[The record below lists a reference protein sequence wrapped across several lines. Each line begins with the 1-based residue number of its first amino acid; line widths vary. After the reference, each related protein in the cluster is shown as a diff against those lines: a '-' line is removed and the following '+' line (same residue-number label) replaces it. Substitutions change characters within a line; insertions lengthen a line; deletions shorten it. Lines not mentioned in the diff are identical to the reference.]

1 MNKACLIGLMSC
13 LCYNTASAA
22 EDTDYVSS
30 GKSANGSSLSFPAY
44 HDPLTELDLDERD
57 NRFQFERS
65 SLGALNVQDPLEGMN
80 RLTYRFNAEFD
91 RYVYLPVVR
100 GYVWATPGFV
110 RTGVSNVTNNLRDI
124 PYLVNNLLQLK
135 FERSAQTTA
144 RLLFNSIIGVGGMFD
159 VAKAMDLPAQ
169 KEDFGQ
175 TLGHYGVPAGPYLV
189 IPFLGPSSLRDGTGY
204 AVDWMIDNG
213 VNYMEHRDY
222 MSDHPYT
229 WGIWAIDL
237 RYQTPFR
244 YGALDSPFEYD
255 QVRYLYTKLREFQV
269 EN

>member
-13 LCYNTASAA
+13 LCYGTANAA
-22 EDTDYVSS
+22 EDTEYLSTN
-30 GKSANGSSLSFPAY
+30 SADGSSLSFPAY
-44 HDPLTELDLDERD
+44 HDALTELDIDERD

-65 SLGALNVQDPLEGMN
+65 SLGALNVYDPMEGMN

-91 RYVYLPVVR
+91 EHVYLPVVR
-100 GYVWATPGFV
+100 GYVWATPKFV

-124 PYLVNNLLQLK
+124 PNLANNLMQLK
-135 FERSAQTTA
+135 LGRSAQTTA
-144 RLLFNSIIGVGGMFD
+144 RLLFNSIIGVGGLFD
-159 VAKAMDLPAQ
+159 VASAMGLPAH

-204 AVDWMIDNG
+204 AMDWVIDDQ
-213 VNYMEHRDY
+213 VNFMEHRDY
-222 MSDHPYT
+222 MSEQPYT
-229 WGIWAIDL
+229 WGLWAIDL